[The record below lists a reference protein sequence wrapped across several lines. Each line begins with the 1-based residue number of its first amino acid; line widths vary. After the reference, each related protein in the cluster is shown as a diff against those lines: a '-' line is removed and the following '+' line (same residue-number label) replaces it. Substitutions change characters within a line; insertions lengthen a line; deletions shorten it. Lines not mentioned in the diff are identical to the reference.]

1 MKTNSARPRSS
12 RIAERI
18 RAMMSLRWS
27 PPLVVV
33 RLANHR
39 AVCCAVLCCAGAV
52 SDLPPL
58 SARSQTCDVERFR
71 RAALAKTAH
80 SLFPFF
86 AMRRSCRHLPDG
98 PCSYSK
104 GKTTLSA
111 RWTSSRVQ
119 CQCQWSVAGGAT
131 MLWSRSKSTFS
142 FSAP

>member
-1 MKTNSARPRSS
+1 MKTSSGRLRSS

-18 RAMMSLRWS
+18 RVMMSLHWS
-27 PPLVVV
+27 PP
-33 RLANHR
+33 RGGAIGESSGR
-39 AVCCAVLCCAGAV
+39 VLCCAGAV

-86 AMRRSCRHLPDG
+86 AMRRGCRHLPDG

-142 FSAP
+142 FSTP